1 MNSKLNVGI
10 ARTVI
15 TPEVGTEL
23 FGYWPGVFSTSVH
36 DDLTATAFYFE
47 NGDTKAMMISVAVA
61 NVRRDTCEML
71 SAIIEG
77 DTGVPANNIIIAS
90 IHTHSAPNLIGSVG
104 WGEANEEYLNGIFKS
119 GVLKAARDAK
129 AAAVPVTVGIGQ
141 GNSYVGINRRQLRL
155 DNTIGLG
162 QCPWGSFDPRMTVI
176 SFKNEDGKVI
186 GNMIHYGC
194 HCTAS
199 GVNTEITRD
208 WAGPMIDKLEE
219 ISGGITAFFCGA
231 EGDVGPRLPS
241 GKTTGRNTVD
251 DAVLLGGIAASD
263 AVGIWRTIKAWR
275 EASVE
280 TVDGLLK
287 LPLKE
292 RITKEEAQRVFD
304 SIPADVDNVRASVRN
319 HAKLVLDSY
328 ENGYEDM
335 TTRDYPQAMIK
346 IGDAV
351 FVSFGF
357 ELFSEI
363 SMRIAQASCVPYT
376 LSLANSNGCFGYF
389 PTEDQICRGGYEIT
403 MWKTSNVQPYRD
415 DADFSIVTNTLEN
428 LEKFKK

>member
-1 MNSKLNVGI
+1 MDNKLLCGI
-10 ARTVI
+10 AREII
-15 TPEVGTEL
+15 TPEVGCEL
-23 FGYWPGVFSTSVH
+23 FGYWPGIISTSVH

-47 NGDTKAMMISVAVA
+47 SGDTKAMMISVTVA

-71 SAIIEG
+71 SSIIESE
-77 DTGVPANNIIIAS
+77 TGVPADNIIIAA

-104 WGEANEEYLNGIFKS
+104 WGDANEEYLNGIFKN
-119 GVLKAARDAK
+119 GVLKAARNAK
-129 AAAVPVTVGIGQ
+129 AAMVPVTVGIGQ
-141 GNSYVGINRRQLRL
+141 GKSYVGINRRQLKL
-155 DNTIGLG
+155 DNTITLG

-176 SFKNEDGKVI
+176 SFKNEEGKVI

-219 ISGGITAFFCGA
+219 ISGGVTAFFGGA
-231 EGDVGPRLPS
+231 EGDVGPRLPN
-241 GKTTGRNTVD
+241 GKTTGRNTVE
-251 DAVLLGGIAASD
+251 DAVLLGGVAASD
-263 AVGIWRTIKAWR
+263 AVGVWRGIKAWH
-275 EASVE
+275 EAG
-280 TVDGLLK
+280 VDATCGLLK

-292 RITKEEAQRVFD
+292 RITREEAQHSID
-304 SIPADVDNVRASVRN
+304 AIPATANNLGAAVRN

-328 ENGYEDM
+328 ENGYEEQ
-335 TTRDYPQAMIK
+335 TTRDYPQTVIK
-346 IGDAV
+346 IGDVA

-363 SMRIAQASCVPYT
+363 SMRIAAASNVPYT

-389 PTEDQICRGGYEIT
+389 PSEDQICRGGYEIT